1 MAFEITEHL
10 QQVINHLKTD
20 PTIVDVAVY
29 ETPEGTR
36 VPSDLPNP
44 LKFVFSVLSTST
56 GQVVDATL
64 FVPDTVYN
72 NPNILNVPVAP
83 FSSQLYFLIT
93 YDNSGDHCDLCNDQC
108 RGDLN
113 AYIDPVTMEFKPMLG
128 FEHVPVELTTV
139 DPELQ
144 LLVSKIKQIP
154 DVTDV
159 ILYVINDD
167 HVKLRIPSEADV
179 YRCFCYYGDSRSVD
193 GQDNISVALV
203 REAYMDESHHDYEV
217 LNITNLIQQNKEK
230 NNQ

>member
-1 MAFEITEHL
+1 MSIEITEHL

-20 PTIVDVAVY
+20 PTIVDVSVH
-29 ETPEGTR
+29 ETPEGTPI
-36 VPSDLPNP
+36 PSALPNP

-56 GQVVDATL
+56 NQVSTVTL
-64 FVPDTVYN
+64 FIPDTIYN
-72 NPNILNVPVAP
+72 NPNILNVPVEP
-83 FSSQLYFLIT
+83 FASQLYYYIT

-108 RGDLN
+108 KGDLN
-113 AYIDPVTMEFKPMLG
+113 AYIDPVTMEFYPMLG
-128 FEHVPVELTTV
+128 FEHVPVDLTTV

-144 LLVSKIKQIP
+144 ALVAKIKLIP

-167 HVKLRIPSEADV
+167 HVKIRIPSESDV
-179 YRCFCYYGDSRSVD
+179 YRCFCYYGDVRSVD
-193 GQDNISVALV
+193 GLDNISVALV
-203 REAYMDESHHDYEV
+203 KEAYADPSHHDYEV